1 MSSLQSPAPPGEPS
15 PLQADSFERALAA
28 ERRSRAEETPDWP
41 PWMAPAALVGG
52 VVLAAIGGL
61 IVDLPAAAFGV
72 NITSSHIPGGLE
84 IADTVVQDIAFILV
98 AVMFARM
105 GGRVARSWQFGLRP
119 PRLSW
124 RRVSG
129 LILLL
134 LVAFIVLSA
143 IWSAA
148 LHPEKE
154 KLLETLGSNEGATL
168 LLLSAALTCVVA
180 PICEEFLFRG
190 FIFTALRNWK
200 GTWPA
205 AIVTGVLFGGVH
217 FGSAPTL
224 DLVPLMGLGFGLC
237 LLYRYTGS
245 LYPCFAAHSLNNS
258 IAFGSLEGWAFWQVI
273 VLIAASLL
281 GIAAVVLVAKR
292 VGLIAPVPAPL
303 SQAPATVASV

>member
-1 MSSLQSPAPPGEPS
+1 MAPVALFG
-15 PLQADSFERALAA
+15 ALAL
-28 ERRSRAEETPDWP
+28 S
-41 PWMAPAALVGG
+41 LV
-52 VVLAAIGGL
+52 ASL

-72 NITSSHIPGGLE
+72 NVTSSHLPAGLE
-84 IADTVVQDIAFILV
+84 IADTVVQDVVFVLT
-98 AVMFARM
+98 AVYCAQI
-105 GGRVARSWQFGLRP
+105 GGRVVRSWQFGLRP
-119 PRLSW
+119 PRMRW

-143 IWSAA
+143 IWSAVF
-148 LHPEKE
+148 HPEKE

-205 AIVTGVLFGGVH
+205 AIITGVLFGGVH

-281 GIAAVVLVAKR
+281 TIGAVVLVAKR
-292 VGLIAPVPAPL
+292 VGLITAVPASL
-303 SQAPATVASV
+303 SQAPAAVASA